1 MWSAKNCYLCTL
13 RMVIKNISLVNYK
26 MTLSNL
32 TLSKQD
38 RLSGEIRVKRL
49 FTEGDSFLLYPL
61 RVVYIHDSLHEM
73 PLQALFSVPK
83 RRFKRAN
90 KRNLLK
96 RRMREA
102 YRLHRKELSAALE
115 NCDFTLSIAFTYI
128 ANEPLT
134 FQTIETK
141 MVEALTF
148 LQEKSQ

>member
-1 MWSAKNCYLCTL
+1 
-13 RMVIKNISLVNYK
+13 
-26 MTLSNL
+26 MTQPHF

-38 RLSGEIRVKRL
+38 RLKGEIRVKRL
-49 FTEGDSFLLYPL
+49 FTDGNSFLVYPL
-61 RVVYIHDSLHEM
+61 RVVYIRDETHEM

-102 YRLHRKELSAALE
+102 YRLHRKELDGVLE
-115 NCDFTLSIAFTYI
+115 GCDSTLSVAFTYI

-134 FQTIETK
+134 FQIIEKK
-141 MVEALTF
+141 MTEALSI
-148 LQEKSQ
+148 LQEKSL